1 MNIELP
7 DYTRDSVPLDY
18 TSAEFDAAFDEI
30 WEMDAYQEL
39 LDHILITNRLKADIS
54 EAVRKFFEADK

>member
-7 DYTRDSVPLDY
+7 DYTRESVSLEY

-39 LDHILITNRLKADIS
+39 LDHILITNRLKADIAKAIRQS
-54 EAVRKFFEADK
+54 IEADK

>member
-54 EAVRKFFEADK
+54 EAVRKSIEADK